1 MQTFFVRCDKLS
13 RQSGDTVGFFSFL
26 PVRTGVDPGRLKHTH
41 AQTMTRGE
49 EEEKILLL
57 GPLAHWFDSNCTV
70 TRFTR
75 QKEKEG
81 NGQAKKE
88 IRYTISRAA
97 TPRFVQRF

>member
-1 MQTFFVRCDKLS
+1 M
-13 RQSGDTVGFFSFL
+13 
-26 PVRTGVDPGRLKHTH
+26 
-41 AQTMTRGE
+41 
-49 EEEKILLL
+49 LL

-97 TPRFVQRF
+97 TPRFCPAILNPSFFAGIMKSLKGKSIGDEKEK